1 MEERKGFGSNFGFL
15 MAAVGSAV
23 GLGNIW
29 GFPNKMGACGGFTFL
44 IIYLIL
50 AVCCGFIVMVGE
62 LAIGRK
68 TGKGAVAAYKALSKK
83 FSWMGWMGI
92 LSAFFILFFYC
103 ALGGYCIKYVV
114 LNVGDLFGAGF
125 GASAI
130 AAASADAASASL
142 GDAVF
147 GAFMSST
154 TEAIIYGLIFVVLTM
169 LIVLGGVGGGIEKV
183 CSVGMPALFVA
194 LLICI
199 IRACTLEGTD
209 VAVQILQ
216 ADGSLVEGVVNG
228 SALDGLKY
236 MFSPGWAANVGYYV
250 PAKAVVDGAEVSSI
264 MVNGV
269 AQAIVSYQSGA
280 PSIFSVVS
288 TAGGQMFFSL
298 SLAMGAMITYGSYL
312 GKDEN
317 LPKNSVIIV
326 ISDTL
331 VAIMAGLAVIPAAVA
346 NGIAKGM
353 AVSEIK
359 LNGPSLLFATLQDV
373 FHDMGTI
380 GGIFGL
386 IFYALVLIA
395 AISSA
400 ISLIEAVS
408 VTFIDHASAKGHERD
423 RNKVLAVVCLAITL
437 LACLVAVDGLGSNGI
452 APKDLFHINSKADW
466 CADWLDFMDMI
477 SEGIAMP
484 LGAMLMSI
492 MVGWEIKPKSLY
504 GEIDSGYNGH
514 IHGFYTFCIKYLCP
528 VIMFFI
534 LLVQISTFFG
544 LGWFN

>member
-29 GFPNKMGACGGFTFL
+29 GFPNKMGANGGFTFL
-44 IIYLIL
+44 VIYLIL
-50 AVCCGFIVMVGE
+50 AACCGIIVMVGE
-62 LAIGRK
+62 LALGRK
-68 TGKGAVAAYKALSKK
+68 TGRGAVGAYQVLSKK
-83 FSWMGWMGI
+83 FKWLGWLGI
-92 LSAFFILFFYC
+92 LSAFLILFFYC

-114 LNVGDLFGAGF
+114 LNVGDLFGASF
-125 GASAI
+125 GSNGLDGA
-130 AAASADAASASL
+130 
-142 GDAVF
+142 GVF
-147 GAFMSST
+147 GAFMGNQM
-154 TEAIIYGLIFVVLTM
+154 EAVIYGLIFVLLTM
-169 LIVLGGVGGGIEKV
+169 IIVMGGIGGGIEKV
-183 CSVGMPALFVA
+183 CSVGMPALFII

-199 IRACTLEGTD
+199 IRACTLPG
-209 VAVQILQ
+209 AV
-216 ADGSLVEGVVNG
+216 
-228 SALDGLKY
+228 DGLKY
-236 MFSPGWAANVGYYV
+236 MFVPGWAL
-250 PAKAVVDGAEVSSI
+250 E
-264 MVNGV
+264 NGV
-269 AQAIVSYQSGA
+269 IKEA
-280 PSIFSVVS
+280 PDFLTVLA

-298 SLAMGAMITYGSYL
+298 SLGMGAMITYGSYL

-359 LNGPSLLFATLQDV
+359 LNGPNLLFATLQDV